1 MGVSWAL
8 DWLFPVTATQ
18 NKKNPEIILK
28 GF

>member
-8 DWLFPVTATQ
+8 ELLFVVTATQ
-18 NKKNPEIILK
+18 TKKNPEIILK